1 MAQVS
6 GSDVKLAIFHE
17 ATWGVDPGVPDGK
30 KLYFSTCGVNA
41 AQNAVDD
48 PTISGG
54 RGLRRSGRGNVDISG
69 NLDVVIAPEN
79 FGTLLYHIL
88 GVPVTVGASAP
99 YTHTFIPK
107 TLPPGFILEK
117 DYTSKIASKVERFN
131 GCRVASA
138 QLSFPQE
145 GFATCSISVS
155 GKRHSI
161 NAAMLDVDQTL
172 SDFGNDGYSGLKGVV
187 KRGGV
192 QVGGIL
198 SASLSIDNGMD
209 TSLYTFP
216 ASGATA
222 GERGALPEGL
232 ARITGQI
239 ETVFE
244 DFTIVDLA
252 KAGTDTTFEW
262 VYQHGTGI
270 GTSGNEYLSFLVD
283 HSDIMLASPPIETAS
298 GMKVMYNFNAFS
310 NGVEMG
316 LLVTLKNA
324 VAFVSI

>member
-6 GSDVKLAIFHE
+6 GADVKLAIFHE

-41 AQNAVDD
+41 GQNAVDD

-54 RGLRRSGRGNVDISG
+54 RGRRRSGRGNVDISG

-88 GVPVTVGASAP
+88 GVPVTVGVATP

-107 TLPPGFILEK
+107 SLPPGFILEK
-117 DYTSKIASKVERFN
+117 DYTAKIASKVERFN

-138 QLSFPQE
+138 QFSFPQE

-161 NAAMLDVDQTL
+161 NAAVLDATL
-172 SDFGNDGYSGLKGVV
+172 TDPGHNGFSGFKGVV
-187 KRGGV
+187 KRAGV
-192 QVGGIL
+192 QVGGVL
-198 SASLSIDNGMD
+198 SASLSIDNEMD

-216 ASGATA
+216 ATGATA

-244 DFTIVDLA
+244 DFAIIDLA

-262 VYQHGTGI
+262 VYQTGTGA
-270 GTSGNEYLSFLVD
+270 GTAGNEYLSFLVD

-298 GMKVMYNFNAFS
+298 GLKVTYNFNAFAS
-310 NGVEMG
+310 GAAMG

-324 VAFVSI
+324 VAAAAL

>member
-6 GSDVKLAIFHE
+6 GADVKLGIYHE
-17 ATWGVDPGVPDGK
+17 STWGVDPGTPAGK
-30 KLYFSTCGVNA
+30 RRYFSTCGVNA
-41 AQNAVDD
+41 VQNAVDD
-48 PTISGG
+48 PTIAGG
-54 RGLRRSGRGNVDISG
+54 RGVRRSGRGNLDISG
-69 NLDVVIAPEN
+69 PLDVVIAPEN

-88 GVPVTVGASAP
+88 GVPVTVGVATP

-117 DYTSKIASKVERFN
+117 DYTAKIASKVERFN

-161 NAAMLDVDQTL
+161 NAAVLDDTL
-172 SDFGNDGYSGLKGVV
+172 TDFGNDGFSGLQGVV

-192 QVGGIL
+192 QVGGVL
-198 SASLSIDNGMD
+198 SASLSIDNSMD

-262 VYQHGTGI
+262 IYQHGTGD
-270 GTSGNEYLSFLVD
+270 GTAGNEYLSFLVD

-298 GMKVMYNFNAFS
+298 GLKVTYNFNAFAS
-310 NGVEMG
+310 DPAMG

-324 VAFVSI
+324 VPAVSL